1 MHYNFISG
9 TFDAINGIWDCS
21 SLLVYEIKV
30 SPYIWWNWDS
40 TSMIFLCYFSSFF
53 FITLH
58 LLFSQCGSAFQCK
71 KHPAYSNRLKSNC
84 ILMCFSFH
92 TPFHLHM
99 FAFYH
104 FTGCNIGNA
113 RMQLINTWWRIE
125 TYTYVNRARFQN
137 ELEKWS
143 FYAKMI
149 ELMMNMQYIVLDRII
164 SIFSDE

>member
-1 MHYNFISG
+1 MGF
-9 TFDAINGIWDCS
+9 GIVV
-21 SLLVYEIKV
+21 LLVYEIKV
-30 SPYIWWNWDS
+30 SPYIWYG
-40 TSMIFLCYFSSFF
+40 IGIQHRYFLCVCYFSSFF

-84 ILMCFSFH
+84 ILMCVSFPA
-92 TPFHLHM
+92 PFHLHM

-104 FTGCNIGNA
+104 FTGCNRKCENA
-113 RMQLINTWWRIE
+113 TNKYMVTDRDIHICKP
-125 TYTYVNRARFQN
+125 RARLQN

-164 SIFSDE
+164 SIF